1 MTVEQKQKLLVDYM
15 VEVVRH
21 YDLPEEQFTNV
32 LPHIIQRVFSRLT
45 EDERAEWNTWFGNN
59 VPRHVYDKC
68 IAYISDMGF
77 DVELGLVSNE
87 TILQRLRKA
96 GLV

>member
-1 MTVEQKQKLLVDYM
+1 MTEEKKKRLLVDYM

-21 YDLPEEQFTNV
+21 YDLPEEQFVMV
-32 LPHIIQRVFSRLT
+32 LPYIIQRVFSRLT
-45 EDERAEWNTWFGNN
+45 EAEREEWNTWFDNS

-68 IAYISDMGF
+68 ITYISDM
-77 DVELGLVSNE
+77 DSTELSNE
-87 TILQRLRKA
+87 TILQRLRKV